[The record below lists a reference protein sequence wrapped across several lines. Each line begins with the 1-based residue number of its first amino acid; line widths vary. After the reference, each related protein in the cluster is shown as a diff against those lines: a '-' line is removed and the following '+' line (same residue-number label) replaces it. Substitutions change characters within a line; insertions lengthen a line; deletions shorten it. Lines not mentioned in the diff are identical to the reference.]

1 MTRSITG
8 RRFAIVGARAFGVL
22 FLYSVDFLRAVDQN
36 PRRAFGGIGHDLF
49 ADQPLAQLLQ
59 LLDEALAK
67 LGDMIGAV
75 AFIGVR
81 PLSLAR
87 QGREIEVGQL
97 PLAGDDA

>member
-1 MTRSITG
+1 MSGLPRSASSFSI
-8 RRFAIVGARAFGVL
+8 ASIS
-22 FLYSVDFLRAVDQN
+22 SVVDQN

-67 LGDMIGAV
+67 LGDMIGVV

-87 QGREIEVGQL
+87 QRRKIEVGKL